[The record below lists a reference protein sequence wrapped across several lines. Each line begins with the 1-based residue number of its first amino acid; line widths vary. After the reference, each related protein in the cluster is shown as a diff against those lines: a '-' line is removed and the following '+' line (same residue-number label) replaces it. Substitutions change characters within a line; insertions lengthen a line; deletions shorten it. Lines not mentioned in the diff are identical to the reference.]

1 MKEGDELI
9 TLKAARINANLSLKD
24 VTNMLNINIKTL
36 SSWERGMTAIPATM
50 FFDLCKIYKLD
61 SDLVAVPKVVDGKY
75 NE

>member
-24 VTNMLNINIKTL
+24 VAKILEIDCKTL
-36 SSWERGMTAIPATM
+36 SSWERGMTAIPAIV
-50 FFDLCKIYKLD
+50 FFQLCDIYKLD
-61 SDLVAVPKVVDGKY
+61 SDLVAVPKVIDGKY